1 MTGGQT
7 ITKLR
12 LILVPEHQMIRITF
26 TYVPDRRI
34 GHEDRRA
41 ESFGVMLQPIMIG
54 SQLMYIRLN
63 ANIAYGTGCGLCFL
77 ATIIGTMVNRMSA
90 LVRDRGA
97 QQGFLFDQAVIDDHG
112 ACTNREI
119 LRPFGIRIIY
129 RNDGITEDHSS
140 QQRLVVG

>member
-12 LILVPEHQMIRITF
+12 LILVPERQMIRITF
-26 TYVPDRRI
+26 AYVPDRRI

-41 ESFGVMLQPIMIG
+41 ESFGMMLQPIMI
-54 SQLMYIRLN
+54 SRQLTHIRLN
-63 ANIAYGTGCGLCFL
+63 AYIAYGTGCGLCFL
-77 ATIIGTMVNRMSA
+77 ATIKGTVVNRMSA
-90 LVRDRGA
+90 LVRNRRA
-97 QQGFLFDQAVIDDHG
+97 QKSFLFDQAVIDDHG
-112 ACTNREI
+112 AGMNREI

-140 QQRLVVG
+140 QQCLVVG

>member
-1 MTGGQT
+1 
-7 ITKLR
+7 
-12 LILVPEHQMIRITF
+12 
-26 TYVPDRRI
+26 
-34 GHEDRRA
+34 
-41 ESFGVMLQPIMIG
+41 MIG
-54 SQLMYIRLN
+54 SQLTRIRLN
-63 ANIAYGTGCGLCFL
+63 AYIAYGTGCDLCFL
-77 ATIIGTMVNRMSA
+77 ATIKGTVVNRMSA

-112 ACTNREI
+112 AGMNREI